1 MGLFCIASNKLK
13 GNDKT
18 MGNPKNLAEFEE
30 LFFKNMRGL
39 SGSDEVI
46 RKRIDNYYELIVL
59 RDKANPYAPNKESL
73 RRIAIVLT
81 TYCNLTC
88 VWCHREEEH
97 VKDAGYLS
105 KHMDFNKLKKLLPEL
120 KGFDVLAW
128 GGLGEP
134 MLYERFYEAT
144 KLARQYIPIVKTTC
158 NGTTLTE
165 ANIKKIAASG
175 LNFLEVSI
183 DGFDG
188 EANYKLRGAH
198 EDKII
203 DSLITFSEITDIPL
217 QINTVVSEENY
228 DSLWDAIKGLKDVKN
243 IKMMH
248 TIPLFMTEHME
259 KLGVKSL
266 SMDKY
271 TRLLQHWAKEIE
283 NYNLEWELSPD
294 VVQISLDPVIFMKE
308 KHNICFTP
316 FEDPTINV
324 DGEIV
329 PCSRLQH
336 LGLGNVFDEGFDN
349 VWNGKKMVSFRQEQ
363 LKGNYGNL
371 CQRECSMKVTS
382 TESEE
387 DRLEKLQAIHKEIKT

>member
-1 MGLFCIASNKLK
+1 
-13 GNDKT
+13 

-81 TYCNLTC
+81 TFCNLTC

-134 MLYERFYEAT
+134 MLYEHFYEAT
-144 KLARQYIPIVKTTC
+144 KLARRYIPIVKTTC

-203 DSLITFSEITDIPL
+203 DSLLTFSEITDIPL

-228 DSLWDAIKGLKDVKN
+228 DSLWQAIKGLKDVKN

-271 TRLLQHWAKEIE
+271 ARLLQHWDNEI
-283 NYNLEWELSPD
+283 
-294 VVQISLDPVIFMKE
+294 
-308 KHNICFTP
+308 
-316 FEDPTINV
+316 
-324 DGEIV
+324 
-329 PCSRLQH
+329 
-336 LGLGNVFDEGFDN
+336 
-349 VWNGKKMVSFRQEQ
+349 
-363 LKGNYGNL
+363 
-371 CQRECSMKVTS
+371 
-382 TESEE
+382 
-387 DRLEKLQAIHKEIKT
+387 